1 MKLIYVFTVILFLSM
16 TGASIASI
24 PESTG
29 HLYFEMK
36 KDVNGGQLY
45 GLPVLEWSLT
55 QQPLLIDLEF
65 RNNFT
70 TPRGKMYS
78 FPNHLSSQLEVHFG
92 VTNKAKTTWG
102 TVSLGIKHNY
112 AGNDYKIPE
121 GWEFFNTARF
131 GYSW

>member
-1 MKLIYVFTVILFLSM
+1 MYKIIIALLILSS
-16 TGASIASI
+16 TAFASI

-29 HLYFEMK
+29 HLYLEMR

-45 GLPVLEWSLT
+45 GLPVLEWSIT

-92 VTNKAKTTWG
+92 ATNKAKTTWW
-102 TVSLGIKHNY
+102 TFSLGIKYNY
-112 AGNDYKIPE
+112 AENDYKIPE
-121 GWEFFNTARF
+121 GWEFFNTARV
-131 GYSW
+131 GYSF